1 MLGTFTGDG
10 DLRVRYAGEIVA
22 DLPMEFLHDGLPRR
36 HLQALWRNPV
46 QAAPGPEI
54 TAAPGDLLLRMLAH
68 PTIASKEHIV
78 RRYDHE
84 VRGGTLVR
92 PFAGPK
98 MDGPNDAAVLKP
110 LATWHHDKAFAVSAG
125 INPQIGRNDPYA
137 MAVSAIDEAI
147 RNAVAVGADPDQLA
161 ILDNF
166 CWGNPTLAD
175 RLGALVR
182 TCQGC
187 YDAALTYR
195 TPFISGKDSLYN
207 EYNGTPIPG
216 TLLISAIAIVPD
228 MNRVLTAPLK
238 QAGNLLYLL
247 GSTHDELGGSLLHA
261 LYGSIS
267 GQAPALPDNAI
278 AHYRALHQAIRAGLI
293 RSCHDLSEGGLAL
306 ALAEMALG
314 GRLGINADFASQGLA
329 PLSLLYSESNGRLII
344 EVAAE
349 DALALES
356 TLADVPLTRLGVVTA
371 TPTLRIAIDG
381 APQIDLPVE
390 SLLSAWLRQP
400 TGVTQ

>member
-1 MLGTFTGDG
+1 
-10 DLRVRYAGEIVA
+10 
-22 DLPMEFLHDGLPRR
+22 
-36 HLQALWRNPV
+36 
-46 QAAPGPEI
+46 
-54 TAAPGDLLLRMLAH
+54 
-68 PTIASKEHIV
+68 V

-92 PFAGPK
+92 PFAGPE

-110 LATWHHDKAFAVSAG
+110 LGTWDHDTAFALSVG

-147 RNAVAVGADPDQLA
+147 RNAVAVGADPDQIA

-228 MNRVLTAPLK
+228 MKRTVTAPLK
-238 QAGNLLYLL
+238 KAGNLLYLI
-247 GSTHDELGGSLLHA
+247 GSTTDELGGSLLHS
-261 LYGSIS
+261 LYGSAS
-267 GQAPALPDNAI
+267 GKAPALPDNAL
-278 AHYRALHQAIRAGLI
+278 AHYRALHLAMRAGLV

-314 GRLGINADFASQGLA
+314 GRLGINADLPSQGLS
-329 PLSLLYSESNGRLII
+329 PVTLLYSESNGRLVI
-344 EVAAE
+344 EVEAD
-349 DALALES
+349 DAPALES
-356 TLADVPLTRLGVVTA
+356 AMAGVPLTRLGVVSA
-371 TPTLRIAIDG
+371 TPTFAIAIDG
-381 APQIDLPVE
+381 ASQLELPVE
-390 SLLSAWLRQP
+390 SLVSAWLRQP
-400 TGVTQ
+400 TGVSP